1 MFIILLKFS
10 SNKARA
16 AEFMDGHKAW
26 IQKGF
31 ADGVFAVV
39 GSLQP
44 EGGGAVLAHGINREA
59 LEVRVQEDPFVAEKV
74 VDAEIHE
81 IAPSRVDQRLDFL
94 AA

>member
-1 MFIILLKFS
+1 MFIVLLKFS
-10 SNKARA
+10 ENKARA

-44 EGGGAVLAHGINREA
+44 EGGGAVLARGVNREA
-59 LEVRVQEDPFVAEKV
+59 LEMRVQEDPFVSQKV
-74 VDAEIHE
+74 VEAEIHE
-81 IAPSRVDQRLDFL
+81 IAPSRVDERLDFL